1 MSSLKPAIGITMG
14 DAAGVGPE
22 IIAMALA
29 EHEIRDI
36 CNPVVIG
43 DAAIIQQALQI
54 IGSSAKV
61 SGIKGIGEAQFANG
75 TIEIVDLHNLSPRLV
90 VKGQVS
96 SLAGKAAF
104 EYLRYAVD
112 MALSGDI
119 KAVVT
124 APLNKEALNEAGY
137 SYPGHTEI
145 LAELCGAK
153 QICMMLVVGDLRA
166 AHISGH
172 LSLKEACD
180 SLSKERILAV
190 IKLAVE
196 AVKKMG
202 IEEPRVAVAGLNP
215 HAGEKGLFGKEEIVH
230 ILPAVEEARSS
241 GVNIVGPIPPDT
253 VFYRAKEGE
262 FDLIIAMYHDQ
273 GHIPLKMTGFFEGVN
288 ITLGLP
294 IVRTSVG
301 HGTAFDKAG
310 KGTASS
316 KSLIRAIQLATQMAK
331 SSI

>member
-1 MSSLKPAIGITMG
+1 MNHLKPVIGITMG

-22 IIAMALA
+22 IIVMALA
-29 EHEIRDI
+29 RDEIRNI

-54 IGSSAKV
+54 MGSSVKIRKIRGV
-61 SGIKGIGEAQFANG
+61 NEAQFAKG
-75 TIEIVDLHNLSPRLV
+75 TIEVVDLHNLNPRLV
-90 VKGQVS
+90 AKGQIS
-96 SLAGKAAF
+96 PLAGKAAF
-104 EYLRYAVD
+104 EYLRCAVN

-124 APLNKEALNEAGY
+124 APLNKEALNKAGY

-145 LAELCGAK
+145 LAELCGAR
-153 QICMMLVVGDLRA
+153 QICMMLVAGDLRA
-166 AHISGH
+166 AHVSGH
-172 LSLKEACD
+172 LSLREACD
-180 SLSKERILAV
+180 FLSKERILTV

-230 ILPAVEEARSS
+230 ILPAVEEASS
-241 GVNIVGPIPPDT
+241 RGVNVVGPIPPDT
-253 VFYRAKEGE
+253 LFYRAKKGE

-273 GHIPLKMTGFFEGVN
+273 GHIPLKMIGFLEGVN

-310 KGTASS
+310 KATASPE
-316 KSLIRAIQLATQMAK
+316 SLIRAVQLATQLVK
-331 SSI
+331 